1 MENWEIVGG
10 GGGEGVHIA
19 TSVLKGQWLEI
30 SHIGGVD
37 DCREIYV
44 NNHICYSINLFI
56 VESAKKLD
64 SKY

>member
-10 GGGEGVHIA
+10 GGGGGGAYSNI
-19 TSVLKGQWLEI
+19 
-30 SHIGGVD
+30 IGGVD

-64 SKY
+64 S